1 MSGTSGA
8 PVLVSTCIVTRTTNA
23 RIAGSTFLLYIAA
36 GIASMVFFG
45 RAAGAEGIAAK
56 LTGIAQHV
64 TDVRVA
70 FLLGLLSCFAALVLA
85 VTLYAITR
93 EQDPDVAMLA
103 LTCRVAE
110 GVVGAGIPTV
120 LGLLWLAT
128 ATGADAPDAGA
139 AHTLGAFLLKVGAW
153 QSLTSATLFAVG
165 STLFSWLLLRGR
177 MIPIPLGWLGVVASV
192 LLVVGV
198 PLQLAGFLGG
208 LVTSLMWLPMLAFE
222 VPLAL
227 WLIIKGVA
235 PPARPIST
243 PRS

>member
-1 MSGTSGA
+1 
-8 PVLVSTCIVTRTTNA
+8 
-23 RIAGSTFLLYIAA
+23 
-36 GIASMVFFG
+36 MVFFG
-45 RAAGAEGIAAK
+45 RATGAEGIAAK

-70 FLLGLLSCFAALVLA
+70 FLLGLVSCFAALVLA

-93 EQDPDVAMLA
+93 EQDPDLAMLA

-128 ATGADAPDAGA
+128 ATGANAPEAGA
-139 AHTLGAFLLKVGAW
+139 TQALGAFLLKVGGW
-153 QSLTSATLFAVG
+153 QSLISATFFAVG
-165 STLFSWLLLRGR
+165 STFFSWLLLRGR
-177 MIPIPLGWLGVVASV
+177 MIPVPLAWLGVAASV

-198 PLQLAGFLGG
+198 PLQLAGFLSAHAHS
-208 LVTSLMWLPMLAFE
+208 LVASLMWLPMLAFE

-227 WLIIKGVA
+227 LLLIKGVA
-235 PPARPIST
+235 PAR
-243 PRS
+243 